1 MRLFTKHYSKC
12 LIMMNS
18 KQTLN
23 LLGLAKRAG
32 KIIDGEGR
40 VLASFQSQKPLLI
53 FLASDAGANIQKKI
67 QDKAA
72 YYQVP
77 LITDFTTDELSKAI
91 GKNNRKVLAL
101 NEASFIKQIM
111 R

>member
-1 MRLFTKHYSKC
+1 
-12 LIMMNS
+12 MNS

-40 VLASFQSQKPLLI
+40 VLSSFKAQQPLLI
-53 FLASDAGANIQKKI
+53 FLANDAGENISKKI
-67 QDKAA
+67 KDKATF
-72 YYQVP
+72 YNVP
-77 LITDFTTDELSKAI
+77 IILDFTTDELSQAI
-91 GKNNRKVLAL
+91 GKINRKVLAL
-101 NEASFIKQIM
+101 QDAQFIKQII